1 MTYGDDNVAFSDYLT
16 KLQDEVRNDSKHKQ
30 LKKERNKMKSK
41 VTGRLKKIFIILMCM
56 TLAVCP
62 VMTETVSAANVKT
75 SNTTVKKKLSGWV
88 KVQRGQVRYYRS
100 GRYFKGC
107 RRIGR
112 NYYYFNANGILM
124 KKDTTVRGVRYYIED
139 NGRVLGLKKG
149 SQYYAPNGKRLGKDQ
164 ATELRAYQNAR
175 KIVAQITNN
184 KMTQE
189 QKLKT
194 CFLWVRRN
202 SYGTRG
208 SLGYGGDV
216 WYAANANQIFE
227 RKIGNCVPFACAMA
241 YMAKVIGYRNV
252 YLCSA
257 GTREDD
263 YHTWTEINGR
273 VYDVFGAKRW
283 GVNEYYGVNYNRF
296 KFTRVYKQKLPEKG
310 SWLLK

>member
-1 MTYGDDNVAFSDYLT
+1 MY
-16 KLQDEVRNDSKHKQ
+16 KRQ
-30 LKKERNKMKSK
+30 
-41 VTGRLKKIFIILMCM
+41 
-56 TLAVCP
+56 
-62 VMTETVSAANVKT
+62 
-75 SNTTVKKKLSGWV
+75 
-88 KVQRGQVRYYRS
+88 
-100 GRYFKGC
+100 
-107 RRIGR
+107 
-112 NYYYFNANGILM
+112 
-124 KKDTTVRGVRYYIED
+124 
-139 NGRVLGLKKG
+139 

-296 KFTRVYKQKLPEKG
+296 KFTGVYKQKLPEKG

>member
-1 MTYGDDNVAFSDYLT
+1 
-16 KLQDEVRNDSKHKQ
+16 
-30 LKKERNKMKSK
+30 
-41 VTGRLKKIFIILMCM
+41 
-56 TLAVCP
+56 
-62 VMTETVSAANVKT
+62 
-75 SNTTVKKKLSGWV
+75 
-88 KVQRGQVRYYRS
+88 
-100 GRYFKGC
+100 
-107 RRIGR
+107 
-112 NYYYFNANGILM
+112 M

-263 YHTWTEINGR
+263 YHLSLIHI
-273 VYDVFGAKRW
+273 
-283 GVNEYYGVNYNRF
+283 
-296 KFTRVYKQKLPEKG
+296 
-310 SWLLK
+310 

>member
-1 MTYGDDNVAFSDYLT
+1 MTYGDDNAASSEYLT
-16 KLQDEVRNDSKHKQ
+16 ELQDEVRNDSKHKQ

-88 KVQRGQVRYYRS
+88 RVQRGQVRYYRS

-112 NYYYFNANGILM
+112 NYYYFNTNGILM